1 VEKIKVLLLE
11 DNKLD
16 VEAIIRLNKVQDL
29 R

>member
-1 VEKIKVLLLE
+1 MEKIKVLLLE